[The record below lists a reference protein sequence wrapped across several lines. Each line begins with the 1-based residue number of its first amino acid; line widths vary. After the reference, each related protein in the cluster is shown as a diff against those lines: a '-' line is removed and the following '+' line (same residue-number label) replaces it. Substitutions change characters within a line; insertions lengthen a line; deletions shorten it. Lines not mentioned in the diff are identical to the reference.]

1 MGTNSQRR
9 RAAKRRKRRDRGSN
23 PGKTWYHPPP
33 NSSRSAG
40 ERAEESVTAEEL
52 FSFALNEI
60 VVKPSAAAHY
70 ARLFLIRDGPIPA
83 PVMIR
88 AIDDTARAAVTTV
101 VRAGWLPS
109 DLAEVTSRRL
119 TASHLPAL
127 TALLTAEADRHPTD
141 RVASAWRDDLAGLG
155 LAAAVNSW
163 SLTGLELLL
172 GLLALFRMLPQI
184 PTLIPAPGVF
194 TGVQGSKAGIDP
206 KLLSRIRSL
215 LAKAEST
222 EFPEEAEALSAK
234 AQELI
239 SRYALDRLTV
249 AEYGTKDDHQVTTAR
264 LWIDPPYLPAKAML
278 IGAVARANR
287 CRAVVSQDL
296 GFSTVVGDA
305 TDVEAVELLSTS
317 LLVQASTAM
326 LGHGSVVDGYGTS
339 RTRSFRQSFLVSFA
353 IRIGER
359 LEAATERATADTGR
373 AGELVPL
380 LRRQAERV
388 DAAVDALFPKL
399 TSFGPS
405 ASNGWGWAAGRAA
418 ADLARLDVRAQ
429 VRSNVA

>member
-1 MGTNSQRR
+1 VI
-9 RAAKRRKRRDRGSN
+9 
-23 PGKTWYHPPP
+23 H
-33 NSSRSAG
+33 
-40 ERAEESVTAEEL
+40 V
-52 FSFALNEI
+52 
-60 VVKPSAAAHY
+60 
-70 ARLFLIRDGPIPA
+70 
-83 PVMIR
+83 
-88 AIDDTARAAVTTV
+88 IDDEARAAVKTV

-109 DLAEVTSRRL
+109 DLAEMIGRRL
-119 TASHLPAL
+119 TASHLPTLA
-127 TALLTAEADRHPTD
+127 ALLTAEADRHPAD
-141 RVASAWRDDLAGLG
+141 RVAPAWRDDLAGLG
-155 LAAAVNSW
+155 LATAVNTS
-163 SLTGLELLL
+163 SVTGLELLL
-172 GLLALFRMLPQI
+172 GLLALFRTLPQI

-194 TGVQGSKAGIDP
+194 AGIPEPTAGIDP
-206 KLLSRIRSL
+206 KLLSRVRSL

-239 SRYALDRLTV
+239 SRYALDRLTLTDP
-249 AEYGTKDDHQVTTAR
+249 GTQDDHRVTTVR
-264 LWIDPPYLPAKAML
+264 LWIDPPYLRAKAML

-287 CRAVVSQDL
+287 CRSVASLEL

-305 TDVEAVELLSTS
+305 PDVEAVELLSTS
-317 LLVQASTAM
+317 LLVQASSAM
-326 LGHGSVVDGYGTS
+326 LGHGPMVDRNGTS

-359 LEAATERATADTGR
+359 LEAATEKATADTGR

-388 DAAVDALFPKL
+388 DAAVEAMFPDL

-405 ASNGWGWAAGRAA
+405 VSNGWGWAAGRAA

-429 VRSNVA
+429 VPSSAA